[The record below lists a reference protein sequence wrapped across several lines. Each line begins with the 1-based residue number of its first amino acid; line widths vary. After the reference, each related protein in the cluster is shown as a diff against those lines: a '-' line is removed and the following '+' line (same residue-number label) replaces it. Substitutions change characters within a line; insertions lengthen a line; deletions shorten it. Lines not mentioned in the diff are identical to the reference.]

1 MKEKQQFTSSGAAK
15 QESNYW
21 PNSKVYFDGM
31 YWIMESVSKGEDEPM
46 KCPNPKCTNE
56 TMKIIASEKLT
67 RCRIEL
73 RYICYC
79 DAYVQVQYDVCE
91 E

>member
-31 YWIMESVSKGEDEPM
+31 YWIMESVSKGEDE
-46 KCPNPKCTNE
+46 
-56 TMKIIASEKLT
+56 TMKGGTCNDCEYANSTTKDGLFCRRWDAFTKSYQTCGSWQKEKL
-67 RCRIEL
+67 RNE
-73 RYICYC
+73 
-79 DAYVQVQYDVCE
+79 
-91 E
+91 